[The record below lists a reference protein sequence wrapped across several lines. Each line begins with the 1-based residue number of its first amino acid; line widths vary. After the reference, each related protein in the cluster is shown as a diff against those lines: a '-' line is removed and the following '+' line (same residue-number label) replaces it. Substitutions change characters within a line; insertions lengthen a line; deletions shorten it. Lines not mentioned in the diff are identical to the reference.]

1 MVDRI
6 AQVKKKPPNAAEL
19 YLSKWSKKSDT
30 YKTMRGALV
39 RIADVLSDEGDFT
52 TYPWHE
58 LRYETVRS
66 VPARLQDE
74 GLAPR
79 TINKCLSALRGVLEV
94 AWRAGTLPDEE
105 YRRIK
110 IEGVRGAG
118 QSAGRA
124 LSDQE
129 IEKFQ
134 IGLNKA
140 SKRDAALI
148 TLLFACGLRR
158 VEVERLNVED
168 YDRETGLLRAK
179 GKGNKVRIIPVAG
192 EFQRFLNLYWNERGQ
207 DGIAFSSERGRITRR
222 GVSFIVEKFCH
233 DNGIAK
239 FTPHDLR
246 RSFATVLL
254 KRGVPINV
262 VQRLMGHANINTTA
276 IYDKSGQ
283 EAEIEAVKMLNK
295 KTEDDDGDK
304 TDA

>member
-1 MVDRI
+1 M
-6 AQVKKKPPNAAEL
+6 KKKLPNAAEI

-39 RIADVLSDEGDFT
+39 RIADVLSDEGDYL

-94 AWRAGTLPDEE
+94 AWRSSTMPDEE

-118 QSAGRA
+118 QTAGRA
-124 LSDQE
+124 LTESE
-129 IEKFQ
+129 IQSFQ

-140 SKRDAALI
+140 SKRDAALL
-148 TLLFACGLRR
+148 TLLFACGMRR
-158 VEVERLNVED
+158 VEIVRLCMED
-168 YDRETGLLRAK
+168 YDRSAGLLRAK

-192 EFQRFLNLYWNERGQ
+192 EFQRFLNVYWDERGPN
-207 DGIAFSSERGRITRR
+207 GVAFTSERGALTRR
-222 GVSFIVEKFCH
+222 GVSFIIEKFCH
-233 DNGIAK
+233 DNAIAK

-254 KRGVPINV
+254 GRGVPINV

-276 IYDKSGQ
+276 IYDKSGR

-295 KTEDDDGDK
+295 RDEEEEKP
-304 TDA
+304 

>member
-1 MVDRI
+1 MKRR
-6 AQVKKKPPNAAEL
+6 PPNAAEI

-30 YKTMRGALV
+30 YVTMKGALE
-39 RIADVLSDEGDFT
+39 RLAAALNGDDIDEVDAKQF
-52 TYPWHE
+52 PWHE

-66 VPARLQDE
+66 VPALLQDE

-79 TINKCLSALRGVLEV
+79 TINKYLSALRGVLEV
-94 AWRAGTLPDEE
+94 AWRSGTMPDEE

-124 LSDQE
+124 LTDSE
-129 IEKFQ
+129 ITSFQ
-134 IGLNKA
+134 VGLNKA
-140 SKRDAALI
+140 SKRDAALL
-148 TLLFACGLRR
+148 TLLFVGGMRR
-158 VEVERLNVED
+158 VEIARLRLED
-168 YDRETGLLRAK
+168 YDRDKGLLRAT
-179 GKGNKVRIIPVAG
+179 GKGNKTRMIPIAG
-192 EFQRFLNLYWNERGQ
+192 EFQHFLNAYWAERGEL
-207 DGIAFSSERGRITRR
+207 GVAFTSERGALTRR
-222 GVSFIVEKFCH
+222 GVSFVVEKFCH
-233 DNGIAK
+233 ENGIAK

-283 EAEIEAVKMLNK
+283 EAEIEAVKMLSK
-295 KTEDDDGDK
+295 RDEEESE
-304 TDA
+304 